1 MLVVVLERL
10 ELVEVL
16 FFLEELETTGTRF
29 TLRRGELF
37 LGMESG
43 VGALLERV
51 KESMLLSVKLL
62 RLDEADS
69 AASLAVPA
77 PTKGETLKG

>member
-51 KESMLLSVKLL
+51 NGQKN
-62 RLDEADS
+62 
-69 AASLAVPA
+69 
-77 PTKGETLKG
+77 